1 MRVNYLQLSNI
12 LSFKYEED
20 INNAFKIE
28 FDPDLNIIIGE
39 NGSGKSTVLEAM
51 NLVFTR
57 VLFKR
62 ITSRYNDNPSYII
75 HSKQATIE
83 VDDSY
88 SNRTL
93 GLRLQPN
100 WNSEKEQQNVRI
112 SITLDDIDRDNIDH
126 IVNNHSRIEKILNSY
141 STIKIPKFSA
151 LDRDVN
157 VDINIIFQ
165 HTKYEADATY
175 KIIYANSA
183 PEHVQFYLEY
193 YHAINEAID
202 IHNQENTDDI
212 IEPLG
217 NTFSMLSAFRDYS
230 NFDSQTSLYTG
241 NNPLDNTLK
250 NAKNRLVPSSI
261 SEQPSGEPAIFN
273 FIKLKLGEKHLRLIQ
288 EGKNIDDATVAVKSL
303 PLIANINKKLKLLNL
318 KLAIK
323 PINIRTWS
331 YEFTFRDTK
340 NNRYLGDINSL
351 SAGQKSIIH
360 LIFEAY
366 GRDDVKGG
374 LIVIDEPEIHLH
386 YQFQSKYLKIL
397 EDLAREQKIQCILVT
412 HSEGFISD
420 DTIKYIKRFSLN
432 EERNSVVCTPDIRE
446 DQRKLIEI
454 LNNTWAARVLFLDRV
469 LLVEGQDDEYFFR
482 VAIKKLQPDLSQNIT
497 VYGVRGKDSISSFK
511 SFFESFGLKVYV
523 IKDLDATGK
532 DFYNSTASFK
542 YDKQTKRAGLDKRK
556 IDKYRNEHPD
566 LDEKIESKYPS
577 YEFYLKKGAIEQYT
591 GKEKGIDHVIDFC
604 ENEMDNFL
612 KSDDEKAKEI
622 CKIIGLIAGED
633 DDSIH

>member
-28 FDPDLNIIIGE
+28 FNPDLNIIIGE
-39 NGSGKSTVLEAM
+39 NGSGKSTVLETM
-51 NLVFTR
+51 NFVFTR
-57 VLFKR
+57 ALFKR
-62 ITSRYNDNPSYII
+62 ITSRYNDNPSYVT
-75 HSKQATIE
+75 HSKQATVE

-165 HTKYEADATY
+165 HTKYEAGATY
-175 KIIYANSA
+175 EIIYANSV

-217 NTFSMLSAFRDYS
+217 STFSMLSAFRDYS

-241 NNPLDNTLK
+241 SDPLDNTLK

-261 SEQPSGEPAIFN
+261 NERPSGEPAIFN

-288 EGKNIDDATVAVKSL
+288 EGKNIDDATVAINSL
-303 PLIANINKKLKLLNL
+303 PLITNINERLKLLNL
-318 KLAIK
+318 KLSIK
-323 PINIRTWS
+323 PTNIRTWS
-331 YEFTFRDTK
+331 YEFRFRDIK
-340 NNRYLGDINSL
+340 NDRELGDINSL

-366 GRDDVKGG
+366 GRDDVNGG
-374 LIVIDEPEIHLH
+374 LIIIDEPEIHLH

-397 EDLAREQKIQCILVT
+397 KDLAKEQKIQCILVT

-432 EERNSVVCTPDIRE
+432 EERNSVVHTPEIAE
-446 DQRKLIEI
+446 DQKGLIKI
-454 LNNTWAARVLFLDRV
+454 LNNTQAARVLFLDKV
-469 LLVEGQDDEYFFR
+469 LLIEGQDDEYFFR
-482 VAIKKLQPDLSQNIT
+482 DAVKRLQPELSQDISIYET
-497 VYGVRGKDSISSFK
+497 RGKDSIPSFK

-532 DFYNSTASFK
+532 DFYNSTVSFRN
-542 YDKQTKRAGLDKRK
+542 TGEAR
-556 IDKYRNEHPD
+556 IIKYRRDHPD
-566 LDEKIESKYPS
+566 LDQQIESRYS
-577 YEFYLKKGAIEQYT
+577 SDEFYLKKGAIEQYT

-604 ENEMDNFL
+604 ENNMDNFL
-612 KSDDEKAKEI
+612 DSDDDKAKEI
-622 CKIIGLIAGED
+622 RKIIDLIADKDG
-633 DDSIH
+633 DSTH

>member
-28 FDPDLNIIIGE
+28 FNPDLNIIIGE

-51 NLVFTR
+51 NFVFTR

-62 ITSRYNDNPSYII
+62 ITNRYSSHHSYYTDRKNMLQIDDN
-75 HSKQATIE
+75 
-83 VDDSY
+83 Y

-100 WNSEKEQQNVRI
+100 WSSEKEQQSVRL
-112 SITLDDIDRDNIDH
+112 SIKLDDIDRANIAH
-126 IVNNHSRIEKILNSY
+126 IVANYNRIEDTLGNY
-141 STIKIPKFSA
+141 STITMPEFFA
-151 LDRDVN
+151 LDRGM
-157 VDINIIFQ
+157 DIEIDITFKQ
-165 HTKYEADATY
+165 AKYDEDNTY
-175 KIIYANSA
+175 ESHYDDSVPDYIK
-183 PEHVQFYLEY
+183 FYLEY
-193 YHAINEAID
+193 YHAINEAITVYNED
-202 IHNQENTDDI
+202 NTDHI
-212 IEPLG
+212 APLG
-217 NTFSMLSAFRDYS
+217 NTFSMLSAFRDYG
-230 NFDSQTSLYTG
+230 NDNSQIHLYNG
-241 NNPLDNTLK
+241 DDPLDDALK
-250 NAKNRLVPSSI
+250 NVKNRLIPHSINEHSS
-261 SEQPSGEPAIFN
+261 GMPAIFD
-273 FIKLKLGEKHLRLIQ
+273 FIKLKLGEDHFKLVK
-288 EGKNIDDATVAVKSL
+288 EGKNINDATA
-303 PLIANINKKLKLLNL
+303 IINDSSIIKKINEKLRILNL
-318 KLAIK
+318 QFSVK
-323 PINIRTWS
+323 PVNIRRWS
-331 YEFTFRDTK
+331 YEFRFHDIK
-340 NNRYLGDINSL
+340 NDRELGDINNL

-366 GRDDVKGG
+366 GRDDIKGG
-374 LIVIDEPEIHLH
+374 LVVIDEPEIHLH

-397 EDLAREQKIQCILVT
+397 EDLVKEQEIQCILVT

-432 EERNSVVCTPDIRE
+432 EEHNSVVCTPDIRE
-446 DQRKLIEI
+446 NQRKLIEI

-497 VYGVRGKDSISSFK
+497 VYGVRGKDSVSSFK
-511 SFFESFGLKVYV
+511 SFFESFGLTVYL

-532 DFYNSTASFK
+532 DFYNSTVSFK
-542 YDKQTKRAGLDKRK
+542 YDKQTKLAGLDKRK
-556 IDKYRNEHPD
+556 IDKYRRDHSD

-577 YEFYLKKGAIEQYT
+577 YEFYLKEGAIEQYT
-591 GKEKGIDHVIDFC
+591 GKEKGIAHVIDFC
-604 ENEMDNFL
+604 ENDMDNFL

-633 DDSIH
+633 GNSVH